1 MALTVDSPVPQ
12 PIPATYWLVP
22 GRLLVGEYP
31 GSQSRAEAMERLR
44 RFLQAGV
51 TCFVD
56 LTEPRELPSYEALLP
71 FETPDG
77 RRVEYLREPI
87 PDHGVP
93 ADRETMQRAIAML
106 DNALA
111 AGHVVYLHCRA
122 GIGRSATVAGCWL
135 ASRSARTSD
144 AFDELQ
150 RCWRQSARSRAWDE
164 VPETAEQVAYIRG
177 WTAGPSSPMQDP
189 GRAIDLIERARGA
202 LRGLAAGDA
211 FGSEQPSGSAA
222 FRSWTQH
229 TSLALCLAES
239 LLDCGRFDAR
249 DQIERYLRWQR
260 DGHLSATGTASA
272 ATPDVAK
279 ALANYQW
286 RGQAMA
292 GSHDPRDRS
301 TAAFPRVAAVALFSR
316 ADPVAAVQLAGECAR
331 TTHQSP
337 YVIDACRYYGAM
349 LVGAMRGAA
358 PGAVLEGLYEP
369 NEGFWTGRPLKPA
382 VAAIARA
389 TASPRPGAVSK
400 SGDAPDAML
409 AIARVRAAVAAAA
422 GFGDA
427 LKRARDGAVEPGLEA
442 ALAGTLMGALHGAAV
457 IPRELL
463 AQIARLELIESFA
476 IRLHEVAGGVQA
488 K

>member
-1 MALTVDSPVPQ
+1 
-12 PIPATYWLVP
+12 
-22 GRLLVGEYP
+22 
-31 GSQSRAEAMERLR
+31 MERLR

-87 PDHGVP
+87 VDHGVP

-122 GIGRSATVAGCWL
+122 GVGRSAMVAGCWL

-144 AFDELQ
+144 ALAELQ
-150 RCWRQSARSRAWDE
+150 RCWRQSARSEQWNE
-164 VPETAEQVAYIRG
+164 VPETAEQVAYVLD
-177 WTAGPSSPMQDP
+177 WAAGPASLPSKFA
-189 GRAIDLIERARGA
+189 GTIDVAERARGA
-202 LRGLAAGDA
+202 LLGLAAGDA
-211 FGSEQPSGSAA
+211 FGAERPSGSAA
-222 FRSWTQH
+222 SRDWTQH

-239 LLDCGRFDAR
+239 LLECGRSDAR
-249 DQIERYLRWQR
+249 DQVERYLRWQR
-260 DGHLSATGTASA
+260 DGHLSASGTAPE

-301 TAAFPRVAAVALFSR
+301 TAALPRVVAAVLFSLSD
-316 ADPVAAVQLAGECAR
+316 AAAAVQLAGECAR

-337 YVIDACRYYGAM
+337 FVVDACRYYGAM
-349 LVGAMRGAA
+349 LVGALRGAA
-358 PGAVLEGLYEP
+358 PREVLEGLYEP
-369 NEGFWTGRPLKPA
+369 SEGFWAGRPLKPA

-389 TASPRPGAVSK
+389 TVLPRPDESTRK
-400 SGDAPDAML
+400 RDAPDAMH

-422 GFGDA
+422 GFDDA
-427 LKRARDGAVEPGLEA
+427 LKRAREGAVEPALEA
-442 ALAGTLMGALHGAAV
+442 ALAGTLMGALHGAAA
-457 IPRELL
+457 IPRERMSK
-463 AQIARLELIESFA
+463 IARPELIEA
-476 IRLHEVAGGVQA
+476 LAMRLSQVAAGVPA